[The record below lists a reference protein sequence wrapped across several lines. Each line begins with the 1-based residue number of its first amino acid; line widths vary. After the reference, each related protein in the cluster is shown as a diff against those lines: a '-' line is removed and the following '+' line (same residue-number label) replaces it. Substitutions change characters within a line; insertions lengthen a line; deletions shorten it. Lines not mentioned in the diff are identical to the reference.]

1 MRVEQIYRYPVKG
14 FSPEALE
21 DVTLE
26 AGECLPFDRVFA
38 LAQADAPL
46 DPDHPVWLRKTNF
59 ACLAANA
66 RLALLHTAYDAGTDT
81 WLIRPPQG
89 EPLRARLST
98 PEGRAAV
105 EDFLTAF
112 LGEEARGRL
121 RLLRGRGHHFT
132 DIPQKSVS
140 IISLKSL
147 AALEAASGQRL
158 DPLRFRANFY
168 VSGGA
173 EWGDFALLDQEVML
187 GRARLRVWKRIVRCA
202 ATEVNPQTAERDAN
216 PPRELRK
223 AFGHIDLGVQAEVLE
238 GGLVAVGDALE
249 AIQPA

>member
-14 FSPEALE
+14 FSPEAMEEVVL
-21 DVTLE
+21 
-26 AGECLPFDRVFA
+26 APGECLPFDRVFA
-38 LAQADAPL
+38 LAQADAEF
-46 DPDHPVWLRKTNF
+46 DPDHPRWIRKTNF

-66 RLALLHTAYDAGTDT
+66 RLAQLHTAYDAPGDT
-81 WLIRPPQG
+81 WLIRPPEG
-89 EPLRARLST
+89 EPIRARLST

-105 EDFLTAF
+105 EAFITAF

-121 RLLRGRGHHFT
+121 RLVRAQGHRFT

-140 IISLKSL
+140 ILSLRSL
-147 AALEAASGQRL
+147 EALERACGQRL
-158 DPLRFRANFY
+158 DPLRFRANIH
-168 VSGGA
+168 VSGGV
-173 EWGDFALLDQEVML
+173 EWGDFDLMGQEIML

-202 ATEVNPQTAERDAN
+202 ATEVNPRTAERDAN
-216 PPRELRK
+216 PPRALRE

>member
-21 DVTLE
+21 QITLS
-26 AGECLPFDRVFA
+26 AGQCLPFDRVFA

-46 DPDHPVWLRKTNF
+46 DPDKPAWLRKTNF

-66 RLALLHTAYDAGTDT
+66 RLALLHTAYDTATDT
-81 WLIRPPQG
+81 WLIRPPGG
-89 EPLRARLST
+89 EPLRARVST
-98 PEGRAAV
+98 AEGRAAA

-121 RLLRGRGHHFT
+121 RLVRGNGHHFT
-132 DIPQKSVS
+132 DIPEKSVS

-147 AALEAASGQRL
+147 AALERACGQQL

-168 VSGGA
+168 VSGGM
-173 EWGDFALLDQEVML
+173 EWGDFALLGQEVML

-202 ATEVNPQTAERDAN
+202 ATEVNPATAERDAN

-238 GGLVAVGDALE
+238 DGLVAVGDALE
-249 AIQPA
+249 AIQPD